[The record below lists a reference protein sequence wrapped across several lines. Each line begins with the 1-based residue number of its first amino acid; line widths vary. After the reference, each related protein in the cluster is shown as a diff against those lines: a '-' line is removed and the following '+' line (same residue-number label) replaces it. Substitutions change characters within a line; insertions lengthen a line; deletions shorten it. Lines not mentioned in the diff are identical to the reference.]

1 MYICVYTWRLYRV
14 ACRTHMMGRSNRNLC
29 AFLARLTRQKENIEM
44 GGGGKKRP
52 TLLEE
57 KGVEEW
63 EYPFRWMDIYFDQ
76 EKKKK
81 TLNRIVQSA
90 AINSR
95 SETGRTVCKTE
106 TKQVVLNSSK
116 SFSHLSQL
124 PLRLISFIFLLLA
137 SLCYTH
143 TTGTSLDATDCW
155 RKSNDGTNPV
165 VFPTLKTTTPQ
176 HFQRINVIH
185 IRISAAFQH
194 TR

>member
-1 MYICVYTWRLYRV
+1 
-14 ACRTHMMGRSNRNLC
+14 MMGRSNRNLC

-44 GGGGKKRP
+44 GGGERKGLRYQKKR
-52 TLLEE
+52 
-57 KGVEEW
+57 GW
-63 EYPFRWMDIYFDQ
+63 IQWMDIYFDQ

-106 TKQVVLNSSK
+106 TKQVVPNSSK